1 MRPARTGLCVAE
13 LPCARTWGSL
23 GVVSENTIMMKIAL
37 RGNRNVPY
45 PCRRIGERRGLPRR
59 SLMRVVLGRR
69 LRLFFLL
76 KLEDA

>member
-1 MRPARTGLCVAE
+1 
-13 LPCARTWGSL
+13 
-23 GVVSENTIMMKIAL
+23 MKIVL

>member
-1 MRPARTGLCVAE
+1 MSLILVE
-13 LPCARTWGSL
+13 GSD
-23 GVVSENTIMMKIAL
+23 
-37 RGNRNVPY
+37 RG
-45 PCRRIGERRGLPRR
+45 GDLPRR